1 MATNIEIEAKVLI
14 TKEEYDKVVEK
25 MSKFAIGEYDQV
37 NYYIETKDLALKK
50 LGVGLRIR
58 KIDNKY
64 CMTLKAPMSE
74 GLLEK
79 NNTITEDEYLKFKDH
94 NIFPENDIY
103 EFVEMLGFSPEIMSI
118 VAELKTHRIETRYG
132 KEQYE
137 FSIDKNEYNGIV
149 DYELEMNYN
158 SLQKARAQLEKLC
171 NQLSIDYEDN
181 PKSKQTR
188 ALESLKK

>member
-14 TKEEYDKVVEK
+14 SEEEYNKVVDK
-25 MSKFAIGEYDQV
+25 MSKYAVAEYDQT
-37 NYYIETKDLALKK
+37 NYYIETSDLALKK

-58 KIDNKY
+58 KARGAY
-64 CMTLKAPMSE
+64 CMTIKAPMSE

-79 NNTITEDEYLKFKDH
+79 NIIISEDEYLKFKEH
-94 NIFPENDIY
+94 NIFPKNEIY
-103 EFVEMLGFSPEIMSI
+103 EFVIMLGFNPDDMSI
-118 VAELKTHRIETRYG
+118 VAELTTHRIETRYG

-137 FSIDKNEYNGIV
+137 FSIDKNEYNGIT

>member
-103 EFVEMLGFSPEIMSI
+103 
-118 VAELKTHRIETRYG
+118 
-132 KEQYE
+132 
-137 FSIDKNEYNGIV
+137 
-149 DYELEMNYN
+149 
-158 SLQKARAQLEKLC
+158 
-171 NQLSIDYEDN
+171 
-181 PKSKQTR
+181 
-188 ALESLKK
+188 